1 MTITVTGATGHLG
14 RLVLA
19 ELRQAGRSDVVAAVR
34 DTTQDLGVP
43 ARHTDYDR
51 PETLDFTG
59 TDALLLIS
67 ASELGKRAPQH
78 RAVVDAA
85 VKAGVG
91 LIVYT
96 SITRADTSAIPI
108 APEHKLTEEYIQAS
122 GLPFVFLRNN
132 WYIENY
138 TGNLASTIEHGVLL
152 GAAGEGRIAGAT
164 RADFAAAAAAVLT
177 GEGHANKTYELGGD
191 HAFTLAEVAAAISAH
206 AGREV
211 VYRDLPEAD
220 YAQALTG
227 FGVPEGFAK
236 ALAGS
241 DAAIVEGALDVVTG
255 DLSRLI
261 GRPTTTLEE
270 AIQKA

>member
-43 ARHTDYDR
+43 TRHADYDR

-59 TDALLLIS
+59 TDVLLFIS
-67 ASELGKRAPQH
+67 ANEVGRRAAQH

-91 LIVYT
+91 LIAYT
-96 SITRADTSAIPI
+96 SITEADTSTIPI
-108 APEHKLTEEYIQAS
+108 APEHKLTEEYIRAS
-122 GLPFVFLRNN
+122 GLPFAFLRNN

-152 GAAGEGRIAGAT
+152 GAAREGRIAGAT

-177 GEGHANKTYELGGD
+177 GEGHANKIYELGGD
-191 HAFTLAEVAAAISAH
+191 HAFTLAEVAAAISAR

-211 VYRDLPEAD
+211 EYRDLSEAD
-220 YAQALTG
+220 YAQALIG

-241 DAAIVEGALDVVTG
+241 DAAIAAGALGVVSG